1 MKKLAAYLKPYW
13 TAVLLAP
20 LMMLIEVVCD
30 LLQPALM
37 SRIINT
43 GIGIGDTAYILK
55 TGLVMLGVALLG
67 MAGGTGCTVFAVKA
81 SQNFGTDLRTGL
93 FRKVQSFSFANLDK
107 LKTGSVITRLTN
119 DVMQVQQ
126 LVLTMLRMM
135 VRAPLLFVGGIVMTV
150 MIDPGLAAV
159 SLAVIPVMAVALAF
173 VITKGFPLFGLV
185 QDKLDR
191 VNTVIRE
198 NLTGVRVVKAF
209 VRSGYEIRRF
219 GKANDELMEMTVK
232 ASRIVGITMPVIMFF
247 MNVGVMA
254 AVWFGGYRVHTGDIL
269 VGDVIAVINYI
280 TQILHSLMMVTMMLM
295 AGTRAKA
302 SADRIIEVLETL
314 PDIENPVEAEMNVVK
329 AGRVDFDHV
338 SFRYPGAAGTDVLSD
353 ISLTINPGETVAI
366 LGATGAGKS
375 TLVNLIPRFY
385 DATAGRILIDGV
397 SVRDMDLTYLRGT
410 ISMVLQESILFSGT
424 IRDNIR
430 WGRKEATEKEVME
443 AAQAAQAHD
452 FIIRF
457 ADGYD
462 AVLGQ
467 RGVNLSGG
475 QKQRLSIAR
484 ALLKK
489 PAILIMD
496 DSTSAVDLGTES
508 RIQSALKSMMK
519 NTTCIVIAQRISSV
533 LEADKIVVM
542 EDGKIIDIGS
552 HRELMQVSPVYQDI
566 YRSQLGEEAV

>member
-1 MKKLAAYLKPYW
+1 
-13 TAVLLAP
+13 
-20 LMMLIEVVCD
+20 
-30 LLQPALM
+30 
-37 SRIINT
+37 
-43 GIGIGDTAYILK
+43 
-55 TGLVMLGVALLG
+55 
-67 MAGGTGCTVFAVKA
+67 
-81 SQNFGTDLRTGL
+81 
-93 FRKVQSFSFANLDK
+93 
-107 LKTGSVITRLTN
+107 
-119 DVMQVQQ
+119 
-126 LVLTMLRMM
+126 
-135 VRAPLLFVGGIVMTV
+135 
-150 MIDPGLAAV
+150 
-159 SLAVIPVMAVALAF
+159 VMAVALAF